1 MGLSELIARTEARA
15 RAGANQT
22 YPRHRGRDP
31 HARRGPGAP
40 AAAPVPLP
48 AHPPCVFEGVTLERC
63 HTCAGPDESRH
74 VRECEL
80 YEDRCTR
87 APVSAAAR
95 ACTHCPGRL
104 HEAPPVASDARTVR
118 FDHRNLFPHL
128 DRLRFNA
135 GLTADPAGGYV
146 LAWRD
151 SVARSRVW
159 FGRLDGSFRPVG
171 GPEHLR
177 VDHPLAAEGQDDP
190 RLWWHAGALHCS
202 FTGVARDAAGVRAS
216 MLYARLRPDLTTEA
230 AFAPEFAGRASW
242 EKNWAFFSHDGA
254 LYAVYYIAPRHRILR
269 VAGARCE
276 EVHATETP
284 PLWTGGELRGGT
296 PPLRLGDEYVCFAHA
311 STEEPRPGMPG
322 HKRYVAPA
330 YTFEARPPFRVTA
343 ITPAPVWEVDESVRP
358 YGLGYSVLFPCG
370 AVADGDGFVVSMG
383 HHDHWIEL
391 RRLAA
396 ADLRR
401 ALAPI

>member
-1 MGLSELIARTEARA
+1 MRDLIERTEARR

-22 YPRHRGRDP
+22 YTRHLGRGSSVVRT
-31 HARRGPGAP
+31 AGAP
-40 AAAPVPLP
+40 APVSLP
-48 AHPPCVFEGVTLERC
+48 AHPPCVFEGQTLERC

-80 YEDRCTR
+80 FEDRCTR
-87 APVSAAAR
+87 GLVNAQVR

-104 HEAPPVASDARTVR
+104 HEAPPVASDAETVR

-135 GLTADPAGGYV
+135 GLTRDPATGGYV

-159 FGRLDGSFRPVG
+159 FGRLDAQFRPYG
-171 GPEHLR
+171 KPEQLR
-177 VDHPLAAEGQDDP
+177 VEHPLAAEGQDDP

-230 AFAPEFAGRASW
+230 AFAPEFAGRARW

-254 LYAVYYIAPRHRILR
+254 LYAVYYIAPHHRILR
-269 VAGARCE
+269 IDGERCE
-276 EVHATETP
+276 QVYATPTP
-284 PLWTGGELRGGT
+284 PIWAGGELRGGS
-296 PPLRLGDEYVCFAHA
+296 PPLRLGDEYLCFLHA
-311 STEEPRPGMPG
+311 STAEDRPGIPG
-322 HKRYVAPA
+322 HRRYVAPA

-370 AVADGDGFVVSMG
+370 AVADGAGFVVSMG

-391 RRLAA
+391 RRISLS
-396 ADLRR
+396 DLTNRLTR
-401 ALAPI
+401 C